1 MPETPNKFALLIG
14 VSQYGEGLPPLSA
27 TPQDVAALKRVLKNP
42 TMAEFDQ
49 VETLV
54 NPDLVTMQQAIQ
66 KLYRQRAKDDLV
78 LLYFSG
84 HGITDDNNHLYFAT
98 RLTSKDGFEATAV
111 PARFVQQQSMQ
122 CYARRQILILDCCY
136 SGAFKDGWQAKAA
149 GLDLRQELGGEGR
162 VVLTSSTATQTSFQQ
177 ESAELSLYTQYLV
190 EGIETGA
197 ADGDR
202 DGKIF
207 VRELH
212 DYVKG
217 KVQEAKPNMKPDIL
231 LDREGFD
238 ILLSKAPRGDRTLD
252 FRRLVEESARGGD
265 ISPYRRETLQLKQQ
279 EWGIAED
286 AAEEII
292 HSVLEPFRRRL
303 DNLERFKTALQE
315 EVNRQFPL
323 APHLEADLRDWQ
335 RQVLGLADE
344 DVADIWQQATAGKAE
359 TSKPQNPPQP
369 VAEPQQ
375 RQQTPPTVGP
385 PRLPARFAGAITHNY
400 LINTIPPTVEPPR
413 HPPADTE
420 TLPLQTVEFEVATI
434 KVKTETQPSGFLGL
448 GSKEV
453 KTTYPIARRRQ
464 SAQGYREDLGNNT
477 FLDMVLIPGGSFQM
491 GSNEYGGEQ
500 PVHTVALQPFL
511 MSKYPI
517 TQVQWRAVAA
527 FPKVQLE
534 LNAEPSHFKGD
545 NRPVEKISWWEA
557 VEFCDRLSQR
567 TQRSY
572 RLPSEAEWE
581 YACRARTTTPF
592 HFGETITTDLAN
604 YRGQDW
610 EYQGTTYPGNYGGG
624 PYGSFREETTEVG
637 QFPANAFGLYDMHG
651 NVWEWCVDHWYE
663 TYAGAPTDGSAW
675 LTENND
681 AARLLRGGSWI
692 NIPAN
697 CRSAGRYRYAP
708 GVRNYLI
715 GFRVVLCPA
724 RGLP

>member
-27 TPQDVAALKRVLKNP
+27 TPQDVAALKRVLENP

-111 PARFVQQQSMQ
+111 PARFLQQQSMQ

-238 ILLSKAPRGDRTLD
+238 ILLSKAPRGDRSLD
-252 FRRLVEESARGGD
+252 FRRLVEESARGGE
-265 ISPYRRETLQLKQQ
+265 ISTYRRDILRLRQQ
-279 EWGIAED
+279 EWGITEE
-286 AAEEII
+286 AAEAII
-292 HSVLEPFRRRL
+292 TSVLEPFRRRL
-303 DNLERFKTALQE
+303 ANLERFKTALQE
-315 EVNRQFPL
+315 EVDHQFPL
-323 APHLEADLRDWQ
+323 APQLEADLRDWQ
-335 RQVLGLADE
+335 QQVLGLADE

-359 TSKPQNPPQP
+359 TSKPQTHPQP

-375 RQQTPPTVGP
+375 RKQ
-385 PRLPARFAGAITHNY
+385 
-400 LINTIPPTVEPPR
+400 IPPTIEPPR
-413 HPPADTE
+413 RQPADTE
-420 TLPLQTVEFEVATI
+420 TLPLQTVKFEVATI

-464 SAQGYREDLGNNT
+464 SAQGYREDLGR
-477 FLDMVLIPGGSFQM
+477 VLIMLG
-491 GSNEYGGEQ
+491 
-500 PVHTVALQPFL
+500 
-511 MSKYPI
+511 
-517 TQVQWRAVAA
+517 
-527 FPKVQLE
+527 
-534 LNAEPSHFKGD
+534 
-545 NRPVEKISWWEA
+545 
-557 VEFCDRLSQR
+557 
-567 TQRSY
+567 
-572 RLPSEAEWE
+572 
-581 YACRARTTTPF
+581 
-592 HFGETITTDLAN
+592 
-604 YRGQDW
+604 
-610 EYQGTTYPGNYGGG
+610 
-624 PYGSFREETTEVG
+624 
-637 QFPANAFGLYDMHG
+637 
-651 NVWEWCVDHWYE
+651 
-663 TYAGAPTDGSAW
+663 
-675 LTENND
+675 
-681 AARLLRGGSWI
+681 
-692 NIPAN
+692 
-697 CRSAGRYRYAP
+697 
-708 GVRNYLI
+708 
-715 GFRVVLCPA
+715 
-724 RGLP
+724 

>member
-1 MPETPNKFALLIG
+1 MPEPPKKCALLIG
-14 VSQYGEGLPPLSA
+14 VSHYGEGLPPLLA
-27 TPQDVAALKRVLKNP
+27 TPQDVAALKRVLENP
-42 TMAEFDQ
+42 QMAEFDQ
-49 VETLV
+49 VEILV
-54 NPDLVTMQQAIQ
+54 DPDPVEIRLAIQ
-66 KLYRQRAKDDLV
+66 RLYRQCAKDDLV

-98 RLTSKDGFEATAV
+98 RLTSKDDFEATAV

-136 SGAFKDGWQAKAA
+136 SGAFKDGWQTKAA

-197 ADGDR
+197 ADADR

-238 ILLSKAPRGDRTLD
+238 ILLSKAPRGDRSLD

-265 ISPYRRETLQLKQQ
+265 ISTYRRETLRLRQR
-279 EWGIAED
+279 EWGITEE
-286 AAEEII
+286 AAEAII
-292 HSVLEPFRRRL
+292 ISVLEPFRRRL
-303 DNLERFKTALQE
+303 ANLERFKTALQE
-315 EVNRQFPL
+315 EVDQQFPL
-323 APHLEADLRDWQ
+323 DPQLEDDLRDWQ

-344 DVADIWQQATAGKAE
+344 DVVGIWQQAIAGKAE
-359 TSKPQNPPQP
+359 TSQPQTHSQP

-375 RQQTPPTVGP
+375 RQQTTPTPAP
-385 PRLPARFAGAITHNY
+385 PRRQ
-400 LINTIPPTVEPPR
+400 
-413 HPPADTE
+413 PADPE
-420 TLPLQTVEFEVATI
+420 TLPLPPVEFEVATV
-434 KVKTETQPSGFLGL
+434 KVKAETQPGGFLGL

-453 KTTYPIARRRQ
+453 KTYSVDRSRQ

-477 FLDMVLIPGGSFQM
+477 FLDMVLIPSGSFQM
-491 GSNEYGGEQ
+491 GANEYEGEQ

-511 MSKYPI
+511 MGKYSI
-517 TQVQWRAVAA
+517 TQAQWRAVAA

-545 NRPVEKISWWEA
+545 NRPVEQISWWEA
-557 VEFCDRLSQR
+557 VEFCDRLANQTKR
-567 TQRSY
+567 AY

-581 YACRARTTTPF
+581 YACRAGTTTPF

-610 EYQGTTYPGNYGGG
+610 EYQGKTYPGNYGGG

-637 QFPANAFGLYDMHG
+637 SFPANAFGLYDMHG
-651 NVWEWCVDHWYE
+651 NVWEWCADHWHD
-663 TYAGAPTDGSAW
+663 TYASAPIDGSAW
-675 LTENND
+675 VTDNND
-681 AARLLRGGSWI
+681 AKRLLRGGSWI
-692 NIPAN
+692 DVPAG
-697 CRSAGRYRYAP
+697 CRFANRNRYAP
-708 GVRNYLI
+708 GVRYDLI

-724 RGLP
+724 RWLP